1 MEIVNVEA
9 RTFEAMMSRFE
20 TFVERIEE
28 LCRSNGEKTM
38 EEWLDTQEV
47 CSLLGISPRTLQTYR
62 DNGTVPHSRIGNKMY
77 YKPADMVRI
86 KSLIDNHREYKNNL
100 KST

>member
-1 MEIVNVEA
+1 
-9 RTFEAMMSRFE
+9 MSRFE

-62 DNGTVPHSRIGNKMY
+62 DNGTVNKLSTMRGESGFVIEIG
-77 YKPADMVRI
+77 RR
-86 KSLIDNHREYKNNL
+86 LL
-100 KST
+100 WQ